1 MKYYDVNGKE
11 ISKYAF
17 TKRANEIKQQM
28 SEHTLICSVGKT
40 GTGESYKRLMH

>member
-1 MKYYDVNGKE
+1 MKYYDVNGNE